1 MSVRA
6 AKIRGTWAQKGLL
19 NSFSIVIFQANH
31 MYTFR
36 FEANAQLVR
45 LQLRSRNAVEGP
57 ERSRAVVERAKQQW
71 RYFLFLHNVE
81 SCMRCFMNV
90 YLYTYLYVPFS
101 MCLFMLCFAGE
112 YVVWLSHAGSML
124 YCAGFFVSVVLC
136 VVSVGVRVT
145 VSLHVYFF

>member
-6 AKIRGTWAQKGLL
+6 AKRRGTWAQKVIL

-71 RYFLFLHNVE
+71 RYFLFLHNARSLVWDVLWMYIYIHICMYLSVCVY
-81 SCMRCFMNV
+81 SCYVLRENMLSDYLMRDQCYIV
-90 YLYTYLYVPFS
+90 RDSLCLLYCV
-101 MCLFMLCFAGE
+101 
-112 YVVWLSHAGSML
+112 LSALGFFNLLML
-124 YCAGFFVSVVLC
+124 Y
-136 VVSVGVRVT
+136 
-145 VSLHVYFF
+145 